1 MHLAF
6 GDDPGTIDFNAQ
18 QISVERVTHDAAT
31 SSTRS
36 RARLVFQHVV
46 LQRATWRQLARLVA
60 IPDKEFHD
68 ATHAQLVIRDGIC
81 ETLSKLGNLVFGDK
95 GDGVRR

>member
-1 MHLAF
+1 M
-6 GDDPGTIDFNAQ
+6 
-18 QISVERVTHDAAT
+18 
-31 SSTRS
+31 
-36 RARLVFQHVV
+36 
-46 LQRATWRQLARLVA
+46 A
-60 IPDKEFHD
+60 IPDKKFDD